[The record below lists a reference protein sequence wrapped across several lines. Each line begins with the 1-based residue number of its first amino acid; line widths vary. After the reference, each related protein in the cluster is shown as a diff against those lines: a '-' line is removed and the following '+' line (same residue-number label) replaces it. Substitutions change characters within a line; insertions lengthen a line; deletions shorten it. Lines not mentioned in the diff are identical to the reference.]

1 MRGFKNFLLRG
12 NLVDLAIGFVIGA
25 AFTALIQALVKG
37 LITPL
42 LAALAGQPNF
52 SALYFTLNHSRFL
65 YGSVVNA
72 LLSFVLVA
80 AVLYFLVVVPFESL
94 LARLRPAAV
103 ALTKTC
109 PECLSAIPV
118 EARRCA
124 YCTSPQASPG

>member
-12 NLVDLAIGFVIGA
+12 NLVDLATGFVIGA

-52 SALYFTLNHSRFL
+52 SALYLTLNHSRFL

-72 LLSFVLVA
+72 LLTFVLVA
-80 AVLYFLVVVPFESL
+80 AVLYFLVLLPFESL
-94 LARLRPAAV
+94 LARRRPAAV
-103 ALTKTC
+103 AATKTC

-124 YCTSPQASPG
+124 FCTSPQASPG

>member
-1 MRGFKNFLLRG
+1 MRGFKNLLLRG

-25 AFTALIQALVKG
+25 AFTALVQALVKG

-65 YGSVVNA
+65 YGTVVNA
-72 LLSFVLVA
+72 LLSFVLVV
-80 AVLYFLVVVPFESL
+80 AVLYFLVVLPFESL

-103 ALTKTC
+103 ATTKSC
-109 PECLSAIPV
+109 PECLSAIPLQ
-118 EARRCA
+118 ARRCA
-124 YCTSPQASPG
+124 YCTSPQANPG